1 MRKYAQ
7 PAGPAGVTGFEF
19 GPDSI
24 TLRFADGA
32 LQRYTEQDLGRARIA
47 RMKRL
52 AVEGRGLDAFIERH
66 IRRPAKFATFASPPR
81 AS

>member
-7 PAGPAGVTGFEF
+7 PAGSTGVTDFEF

-32 LQRYTEQDLGRARIA
+32 LHRYTEQDLGRARIA
-47 RMKRL
+47 RMKRP
-52 AVEGRGLDAFIERH
+52 E
-66 IRRPAKFATFASPPR
+66 
-81 AS
+81 